1 MRIGHIAQVIGP
13 VVDVKFPISN
23 GIPEI
28 HNALVVV
35 PNQDPSQ
42 VTEADLN
49 NPKNLVLEVALDL
62 GEGIV
67 RTIAMSATDGLS
79 RDTLVVD
86 RETTIK
92 VPAGNATLGRVCL
105 LYTSPS
111 PRD

>member
-49 NPKNLVLEVALDL
+49 NPNNFQILL
-62 GEGIV
+62 
-67 RTIAMSATDGLS
+67 
-79 RDTLVVD
+79 TL
-86 RETTIK
+86 
-92 VPAGNATLGRVCL
+92 AG
-105 LYTSPS
+105 
-111 PRD
+111 